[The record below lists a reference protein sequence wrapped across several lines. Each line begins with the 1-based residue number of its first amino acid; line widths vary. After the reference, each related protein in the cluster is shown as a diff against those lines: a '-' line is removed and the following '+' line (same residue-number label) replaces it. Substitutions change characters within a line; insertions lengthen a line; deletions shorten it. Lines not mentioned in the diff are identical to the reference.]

1 MQKYIDVNSLDELP
15 KLDSKYR
22 YLDFLGGTKQY
33 RCYIVSKDLPRCLF
47 IEENRSELDEILLPI
62 YIDEDICISQDA
74 SYALP
79 GFYIISLR
87 KHYRNI
93 IDLDYVLYKKINFWV
108 YEIRKAMKEILNI
121 EYVNIYYEEKTSDSA
136 NVHYWLMPVKTNDK
150 IAPKLHYLYL
160 KEYLEQFKLIDNKK
174 QIEEYNKKMKKY
186 IYENKVYEKLTNEV
200 IDYETKS

>member
-1 MQKYIDVNSLDELP
+1 MNEYIDVNSLEELP
-15 KLDSKYR
+15 KLEKNYR

-33 RCYIVSKDLPRCLF
+33 RCYIVSEDLPRCIF
-47 IEENRSELDEILLPI
+47 IEKYRKKLDKILLPI

-93 IDLDYVLYKKINFWV
+93 TELDFKLFEKINFWI
-108 YEIRKAMKEILNI
+108 YEMRKAMKEILNI
-121 EYVNIYYEEKTSDSA
+121 EYVNIYYEEKTSKSA
-136 NVHYWLMPVKTNDK
+136 NVHYWLMPIKTKEK

-160 KEYLEQFKLIDNKK
+160 KEYLEQFNLIENRKLIEK
-174 QIEEYNKKMKKY
+174 YNAKMRKY
-186 IYENKVYEKLTNEV
+186 IKENKISEKLKKWGE
-200 IDYETKS
+200 